1 MAKRTT
7 SDRGNASEPL
17 PEEIASMG
25 YEEAITALEALID
38 QIEQGEIGLEASI
51 AEYRRGVQLLR
62 RCEAVLSAAESQ
74 VKELTLTEVE
84 AAGEDAGSERER

>member
-7 SDRGNASEPL
+7 SDRENAPEPL

-25 YEEAITALEALID
+25 YEEAIAALEALID

-74 VKELTLTEVE
+74 VRELTLADVE
-84 AAGEDAGSERER
+84 AAGDDAGTERER

>member
-1 MAKRTT
+1 M
-7 SDRGNASEPL
+7 